1 MCIWLQKQSFQ
12 SPPFLPPLGASG
24 ESLGPSLSNGMIL
37 VQIYPS
43 GSLKTFHS
51 PLYRVMSSLWHPQTM
66 CDLCTPPGDSQM
78 APPALCPV
86 WRFTIR
92 EGMQKVN
99 ASLLLQRRS
108 QQVKILIHLP
118 VAHLWHNFRYIK
130 NKAPRGNLVVSE
142 KWHCSRSL
150 ALMRTVGQR
159 STWQWRAAASWVW
172 HWFWR
177 RGHMP
182 GTCSRPLPP
191 LGRKKNVM
199 DPSHEPRYPGEEDS
213 SHCSRHQENV

>member
-1 MCIWLQKQSFQ
+1 MCRWLQKQSFQ
-12 SPPFLPPLGASG
+12 SPPFLPPLGGSG
-24 ESLGPSLSNGMIL
+24 ESLGPPLSNGMIL

-66 CDLCTPPGDSQM
+66 FDLCTPPGDSQM

-99 ASLLLQRRS
+99 ASLLLQRRP

-118 VAHLWHNFRYIK
+118 VAHLWHNFRYTE
-130 NKAPRGNLVVSE
+130 NKAPCGNLGCFRE
-142 KWHCSRSL
+142 M
-150 ALMRTVGQR
+150 ALFLLTG
-159 STWQWRAAASWVW
+159 
-172 HWFWR
+172 F
-177 RGHMP
+177 
-182 GTCSRPLPP
+182 
-191 LGRKKNVM
+191 
-199 DPSHEPRYPGEEDS
+199 DEDS
-213 SHCSRHQENV
+213 RAEERIQVTGCSFLGLTLILKERAHARHVLTAITTFREGKECDRPFTWAQVPW